1 MKYFNHTEY
10 FNCSIQQ
17 EVCKENWEKKPWY
30 CGAVFSIIL
39 NKTSKRKF
47 QTRRAIV
54 KLEFL
59 RISSDFIQQ
68 EEILQS
74 LDFARNSLKR
84 GIVWISW
91 LVCRNISLNP
101 LTLKSDSHLISPYN
115 INLEA
120 HIQVARVWKM
130 ITN

>member
-1 MKYFNHTEY
+1 MKT
-10 FNCSIQQ
+10 
-17 EVCKENWEKKPWY
+17 EKKLTLWSNVLHY
-30 CGAVFSIIL
+30 LS
-39 NKTSKRKF
+39 KTSKRKF

-84 GIVWISW
+84 GIVWIS
-91 LVCRNISLNP
+91 
-101 LTLKSDSHLISPYN
+101 
-115 INLEA
+115 
-120 HIQVARVWKM
+120 
-130 ITN
+130 

>member
-1 MKYFNHTEY
+1 M
-10 FNCSIQQ
+10 
-17 EVCKENWEKKPWY
+17 
-30 CGAVFSIIL
+30 FSIIL
-39 NKTSKRKF
+39 SKTSKRKF

-84 GIVWISW
+84 GIVWISR